1 MPTLRCRLAPS
12 WPPRVLRAVLLG
24 CALVAASCSTPASP
38 TIATISEQGLAGV
51 WRLEVL
57 QSAGQPPLPPP
68 AGSAYTLTFAD
79 GFVSPSGACTSC
91 DAGFTLVGDSLNVAQ
106 IFSCG
111 PTFCPID
118 SFTAQFRTILA
129 GESAV
134 GVEGPRMSL
143 VSGRGQL
150 IFIR

>member
-1 MPTLRCRLAPS
+1 M
-12 WPPRVLRAVLLG
+12 LRAVLLG
-24 CALVAASCSTPASP
+24 CALAAAACSTPASP

-57 QSAGQPPLPPP
+57 QSAGQPALLPP

-91 DAGFTLVGDSLNVAQ
+91 DAGFTLIGDSLNVAQ

>member
-1 MPTLRCRLAPS
+1 MLRCRPAVF
-12 WPPRVLRAVLLG
+12 WPPRPLQAVLLG
-24 CALVAASCSTPASP
+24 CALAAASCSTPASP

-57 QSAGQPPLPPP
+57 RSAGQPARTPPT
-68 AGSAYTLTFAD
+68 GSAYTLTFAD
-79 GFVSPSGACTSC
+79 GFVSPRGDCGTC
-91 DAGFTLVGDSLNVAQ
+91 DAGFTLIGDSLNVAQ
-106 IFSCG
+106 VFACG
-111 PTFCPID
+111 PTLCPID
-118 SFTAQFRTILA
+118 SFTLQYRTILA
-129 GESAV
+129 GQSTV